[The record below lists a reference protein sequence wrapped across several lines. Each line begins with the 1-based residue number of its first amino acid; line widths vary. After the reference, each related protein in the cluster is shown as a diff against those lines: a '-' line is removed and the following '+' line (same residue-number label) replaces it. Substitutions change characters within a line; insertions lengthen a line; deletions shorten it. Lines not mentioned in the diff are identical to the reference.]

1 MSSKR
6 RTQRVLA
13 AAMWA
18 ITAFG
23 ASPVFATFI
32 LTAEANA
39 NVSAGRVSEQ
49 GTKLLTPGNGSL
61 AVSIGAV
68 ASDSIPR
75 DPNPGNHMYFGSLLG
90 GGVARFGTLAGHA
103 RAEASSL
110 PAGDADPYGAGGQVG
125 LRLGFV
131 DTVEVVSN
139 TLAIDTPVR
148 LSFAMMLDATAIHFP
163 DGTISAGS
171 IGASAVNEA
180 RIRDIEANTSTPPFS
195 PRTFVN
201 SAGGSQTLTTFQF
214 DTAIGHH
221 LELDVVLTVFAGTIL
236 DPNPRAGA
244 AAQAT
249 AEVIANN
256 TAHFFHLPTGDVR
269 LMSESGHS
277 YAIPEPSSGIAIV
290 FLAVVLSQLV
300 SRWYAG
306 H

>member
-1 MSSKR
+1 MAY
-6 RTQRVLA
+6 TFHMQRVIA
-13 AAMWA
+13 VAMCA
-18 ITAFG
+18 VATFG

-39 NVSAGRVSEQ
+39 NVSAGRDSEQ
-49 GTKLLTPGNGSL
+49 GNKLVTPGDGSL
-61 AVSIGAV
+61 AVTIGAV

-75 DPNPGNHMYFGSLLG
+75 APNPGDHMYFGSLLG
-90 GGVARFGTLAGHA
+90 SGVARFGTLAGHA

-110 PAGDADPYGAGGQVG
+110 PAGDQDPFGAGGQVA

-131 DTVEVVSN
+131 DTVEVVSG
-139 TLAIDTPVR
+139 TLTIDTPVR
-148 LSFAMMLDATAIHFP
+148 LSFVMVLDATAIHFA
-163 DGTISAGS
+163 DGTFSAGR

-201 SAGGSQTLTTFQF
+201 SAGGSQTLTTFEF

-221 LELDVVLTVFAGTIL
+221 LELDVVLTLFAGTIL
-236 DPNPRAGA
+236 DPNPRAGT

-249 AEVIANN
+249 AEVISDN
-256 TAHFFHLPTGDVR
+256 TAHFFHMPSGDVC
-269 LMSESGHS
+269 LISESGHS

-290 FLAVVLSQLV
+290 FLAVVLSRLV
-300 SRWYAG
+300 SRWYAR